1 VSPFST
7 SRHTASLP
15 AVASPKPAHGQQ
27 GFSSQANENTCG
39 PKFFPCYERLNTSQA
54 SRVTI
59 LSGLRITE
67 CAAFI
72 AGPFAT
78 MSLASLG
85 AEVIR
90 IDPLEG
96 GLDYHRWPV
105 TDTGRSLYWAGLN
118 KGKKSV
124 SIDLRSPEGRELAQ
138 AIITA
143 PGEDSGLFITNFP
156 ATGWLDFEKLKALR
170 GDLIMANILGNRDGS
185 TALDY
190 TVNCAIGFPSVT
202 GAPGDSTPTNH
213 VLPAWDLLCGM
224 TAATGLLAAE
234 RHRRKHGVGQLLKI
248 ALSDIALAVVADLG
262 FIAEVQ
268 VNGDDRARHGNHIF
282 GAFGHDFE
290 TKDRR
295 RIMVAAVSLGQWKTL
310 CKATGIGDAV
320 KKMEQSEN
328 LDMSREGDRFAARE
342 SLARLLAPWFAART
356 VAEAASSLD
365 AEKACWGLYQSFS
378 QLVNEDPRCSTA
390 SSLFAQVDHP
400 GIGTTLTPRS
410 PIDFAACEPVPPGA
424 GPILGQHTDEVLADV
439 LRLSNGQIAA
449 LHDNGI
455 VAGQTA

>member
-1 VSPFST
+1 M
-7 SRHTASLP
+7 A
-15 AVASPKPAHGQQ
+15 
-27 GFSSQANENTCG
+27 
-39 PKFFPCYERLNTSQA
+39 
-54 SRVTI
+54 I

-96 GLDYHRWPV
+96 GLDYHRWPA
-105 TDTGRSLYWAGLN
+105 TESGRSLYWAGLN

-124 SIDLRSPEGRELAQ
+124 AIDLRSPEGRELAQ
-138 AIITA
+138 TIITA
-143 PGEDSGLFITNFP
+143 PGEDAGLFITNFP
-156 ATGWLDFEKLKALR
+156 ATGWLDFEKLKTLR
-170 GDLIMANILGNRDGS
+170 ADLIMANILGNRDGS

-190 TVNCAIGFPSVT
+190 TINCAVGFPAVT
-202 GAPGDSTPTNH
+202 GTPGETTPTNH

-234 RHRRKHGVGQLLKI
+234 RHRQKHGAGQLLKI
-248 ALSDIALAVVADLG
+248 ALSDVALAVVGDLG

-268 VNGDDRARHGNHIF
+268 INGEERTRHGNHIF

-310 CKATGIGDAV
+310 CKATGIGEAV
-320 KKMEQSEN
+320 AALERAQG
-328 LDMSREGDRFAARE
+328 LDMSREGDRFAARGA
-342 SLARLLAPWFAART
+342 LAQLLTPWFASRT
-356 VAEAASSLD
+356 LAEAAASLD

-378 QLVNEDPRCSTA
+378 QLVNDDPRCSLA
-390 SSLFAQVDHP
+390 SSLFAQVHHP

-410 PIDFAACEPVPPGA
+410 PIDFAACEPVPPA
-424 GPILGQHTDEVLADV
+424 IGPVLGQHTDEVLLSV
-439 LRLSNGQIAA
+439 LKLTSGQVAA

-455 VAGQTA
+455 IRGSVRA

>member
-1 VSPFST
+1 
-7 SRHTASLP
+7 
-15 AVASPKPAHGQQ
+15 VA
-27 GFSSQANENTCG
+27 
-39 PKFFPCYERLNTSQA
+39 
-54 SRVTI
+54 I

-78 MSLASLG
+78 MSLAALG
-85 AEVIR
+85 ADVIR

-105 TDTGRSLYWAGLN
+105 TEFGRSLYWAGLN

-124 SIDLRSPEGRELAQ
+124 SIDLRLQEGRELAQ

-143 PGEDSGLFITNFP
+143 PGEDAGVFITNFP
-156 ATGWLDFEKLKALR
+156 ATGWLDYEKLKQMR

-190 TVNCAIGFPSVT
+190 TVNCAVGFPAVT
-202 GAPGDSTPTNH
+202 GAPGAGAPAAGGPGETAPVNH

-234 RHRRKHGVGQLLKI
+234 RHRRRHGAGQLLKI
-248 ALSDIALAVVADLG
+248 ALSDIALAVVGDLG

-268 VNGDDRARHGNHIF
+268 INGEARARHGNHIF

-290 TKDRR
+290 TADGRR
-295 RIMVAAVSLGQWKTL
+295 VMVAAVSLGQWKAL
-310 CKATGIGDAV
+310 CTATGIGEAV
-320 KKMEQSEN
+320 MIMEQSTG
-328 LDMSREGDRFAARE
+328 LDLTHEGDRFAARE
-342 SLARLLAPWFAART
+342 AILRMLTPWFAGRT
-356 VAEAASSLD
+356 VAQAAASLD
-365 AEKACWGLYQSFS
+365 GAKACWGLYQSFS
-378 QLVNEDPRCSTA
+378 QLVHEDPRCSPA
-390 SSLFAQVDHP
+390 SALFAEVDHP
-400 GIGTTLTPRS
+400 TIGTTLTPRS

-424 GPILGQHTDEVLADV
+424 GPVLGQHTDEVLLDV
-439 LRLSNGQIAA
+439 LKLTSVQVAA
-449 LHDNGI
+449 LHDKRI
-455 VAGQTA
+455 VAGMER